1 MAQPTEYEQVTYN
14 DPDGAQFGRT
24 STEKIA
30 FYGATPAARYG
41 DVGAASTYIT
51 NRYSTTA
58 MSTVGLNTE
67 AAMSSMVAQVST
79 LTVAL
84 RNLGLIT

>member
-1 MAQPTEYEQVTYN
+1 MPEYVDYGS
-14 DPDGAQFGRT
+14 DDGAILGRT

-30 FYGATPAARYG
+30 FYGATPAAPYG

-51 NRYSTTA
+51 MRYSTA
-58 MSTVGLNTE
+58 AISTSVVGLNTE
-67 AAMSSMVAQVST
+67 AAMSSFVTQIST
-79 LTVAL
+79 LTVAM